1 MAAFTERDW
10 LTSTDAYALLEYL
23 FPVTGLHST
32 PEQPRK
38 LRLYYVALARRR
50 AAELPAVAEGLLRIA
65 EEIADGRTLPDEA
78 FRAVNEVL
86 ERLAASGGT
95 GCQTRVAEC
104 ERAATE
110 LGYSWPTDRPAV
122 PARWAN
128 PEWQTADGWGL
139 LLPFQ
144 RQVPAASQ
152 LRRARHDPDLLRDIF
167 GNPFDAPTV
176 PGGWRTERV
185 VGLAAR
191 CYDDR
196 DFRALPLLAD
206 ALQEE
211 GGPDDHPAVRHCRE
225 EPTSTHA
232 RGCWALDLILRK

>member
-1 MAAFTERDW
+1 MADFTERDW
-10 LTSTDAYALLEYL
+10 LTATDAYALLEYL
-23 FPVTGLHST
+23 FPIRGLHST

-50 AAELPAVAEGLLRIA
+50 AAELPAAAEGLLRIA
-65 EEIADGRTLPDEA
+65 EAIADGLTLSDEL
-78 FRAVNEVL
+78 FQAVNDVL
-86 ERLAASGGT
+86 ERLAASGGP
-95 GCQTRVAEC
+95 GSQLRVAEC
-104 ERAATE
+104 EQALTE
-110 LGYSWPTDRPAV
+110 LGYSWPTDGPAV
-122 PARWAN
+122 PAGWAH
-128 PEWQTADGWGL
+128 PDWRTADGWGL

-152 LRRARHDPDLLRDIF
+152 LRRARHDPDLLRDIY

-176 PGGWRTERV
+176 PAAWLSERV

-211 GGPDDHPAVRHCRE
+211 GGPDDHPVVRHCRE
-225 EPTSTHA
+225 EPTHAHA